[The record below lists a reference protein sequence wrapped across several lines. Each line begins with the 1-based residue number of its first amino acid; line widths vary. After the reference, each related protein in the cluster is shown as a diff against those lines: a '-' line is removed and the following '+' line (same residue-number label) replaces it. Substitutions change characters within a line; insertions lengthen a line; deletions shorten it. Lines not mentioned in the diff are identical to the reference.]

1 MVNVDDIGKVKE
13 AEAGKDRL
21 IVIFERQQ
29 ELIDKYHS
37 IEEASGLRLSND
49 LPVDLHDPRGQST
62 LKDYAWRITEEL
74 GEALEAFNLHKGM
87 THCHEELIDALHFLV
102 EFTIYAGMSPQQLMP
117 EREGT
122 FRDMLSHLYTESNIQ
137 VTDSFYYELKESGGT
152 NYPSLLART
161 GMTIEALAKTCNTL
175 KNKPWKQSHMLTDI
189 PKFQELLKDTWI
201 KFLGLCIVS
210 GMDEDFL
217 LKVYLDKNAVNQ
229 FRQRSQY

>member
-1 MVNVDDIGKVKE
+1 MVNVDDIGKVKG

-21 IVIFERQQ
+21 VVIFERQQ
-29 ELIDKYHS
+29 ELINKYHS

-49 LPVDLHDPRGQST
+49 LPVDPHDPRGQST

-102 EFTIYAGMSPQQLMP
+102 EFTIYAGMSPQQLIP
-117 EREGT
+117 PHVGTYRDILHHLFTGAKREVE
-122 FRDMLSHLYTESNIQ
+122 ESFSMIPLGEIAQ
-137 VTDSFYYELKESGGT
+137 YPTLLIWSG
-152 NYPSLLART
+152 L
-161 GMTIEALAKTCNTL
+161 TIESLAKTCNTL

-189 PKFQELLKDTWI
+189 PKFQELLKGTWI

-210 GMDEDFL
+210 GMDEEFL
-217 LKVYLDKNAVNQ
+217 LRVYLDKNAVNQ

>member
-13 AEAGKDRL
+13 AEEGKDRL
-21 IVIFERQQ
+21 VVIFERQQ
-29 ELIDKYHS
+29 ELIDKYHG

-74 GEALEAFNLHKGM
+74 GEALEAYNLHKGM

-102 EFTIYAGMSPQQLMP
+102 EFTIYAGMSPQQLIP
-117 EREGT
+117 DAVGT
-122 FRDMLSHLYTESNIQ
+122 YRDILHHVFTAARMGVEEKYSIIPLGKITQYPTLLIW
-137 VTDSFYYELKESGGT
+137 SGLT
-152 NYPSLLART
+152 V
-161 GMTIEALAKTCNTL
+161 EALAKTCNTL